1 LTNGRQPFRWELP
14 VYPDEE
20 IAALARALRLT
31 LPATRVLWTRE
42 VRTPAIAER
51 FLRPTLAELHDPFGL
66 ADMGRAAAR
75 LARAVR
81 TQEKVLLYGDYDVDG
96 TSSVVILMTALRL
109 AGGVVGFHVPH
120 RMREGYGM
128 RTEVVGQAK
137 ADGVGLIVSVDT
149 GIRAGSVV
157 SHANELGIDVI
168 VTDHHLPEG
177 ELPAA
182 VAVLNPN
189 RADCGYPSKNLCGA
203 AVALKL
209 AQALFVELGWEAGR
223 RERLLGSFLK
233 LAAIATVA
241 DVVPLT
247 GENRAI
253 VKHGLEGLRDPR
265 NPGLKA
271 LFAVAGLEEGV
282 MPSARQVAF
291 QIAPRLNAAGRM
303 DDARNVIE
311 LFLTTDAG
319 RAHELAAALDAM
331 NKERQETQAE
341 IVRTCEAVPVG
352 AEEAGL
358 VFAAPDWHAGVVGI
372 VAGRLVE
379 RYARPVFVLSEDA
392 ETGEAKGSGRSPAN
406 FHLLEALE
414 SMPDLFLKFGG
425 HRQAAGLTM
434 KANRIGEFRQ
444 RFAAYAA
451 AVLSQEDRVSVL
463 RIDATA
469 NLAELEDPAA
479 ADLLSLAPF
488 GASNPP
494 PLLALRGL
502 DLVLTP
508 EVKNGKHLF
517 LKVRQDGVTKQIKG
531 WNLAEAGEGLRAGDR
546 VDVAVLVEEDAWSRA
561 RGGAGWGL
569 VLKDLR
575 RSGE

>member
-1 LTNGRQPFRWELP
+1 MTNGRQPFRWELP

-223 RERLLGSFLK
+223 RERLLGRSSSWR
-233 LAAIATVA
+233 
-241 DVVPLT
+241 PL
-247 GENRAI
+247 
-253 VKHGLEGLRDPR
+253 PR
-265 NPGLKA
+265 WP
-271 LFAVAGLEEGV
+271 
-282 MPSARQVAF
+282 M
-291 QIAPRLNAAGRM
+291 
-303 DDARNVIE
+303 
-311 LFLTTDAG
+311 
-319 RAHELAAALDAM
+319 
-331 NKERQETQAE
+331 
-341 IVRTCEAVPVG
+341 
-352 AEEAGL
+352 
-358 VFAAPDWHAGVVGI
+358 
-372 VAGRLVE
+372 
-379 RYARPVFVLSEDA
+379 
-392 ETGEAKGSGRSPAN
+392 
-406 FHLLEALE
+406 
-414 SMPDLFLKFGG
+414 
-425 HRQAAGLTM
+425 
-434 KANRIGEFRQ
+434 
-444 RFAAYAA
+444 
-451 AVLSQEDRVSVL
+451 
-463 RIDATA
+463 
-469 NLAELEDPAA
+469 
-479 ADLLSLAPF
+479 
-488 GASNPP
+488 
-494 PLLALRGL
+494 
-502 DLVLTP
+502 
-508 EVKNGKHLF
+508 
-517 LKVRQDGVTKQIKG
+517 
-531 WNLAEAGEGLRAGDR
+531 
-546 VDVAVLVEEDAWSRA
+546 WSR
-561 RGGAGWGL
+561 
-569 VLKDLR
+569 
-575 RSGE
+575 